1 MINTVFSDHIYK
13 KALDGKDKFYRH
25 VQGQHQ
31 MYSWNGPGKR
41 EPTAMSGCTSNT
53 LRNCR
58 SSPLLCGSRDK
69 RGPQAKH
76 QHSTALKDP
85 DGIAKSTHHC
95 CAEKNLAG
103 TVSALTSLLALSSP
117 QLHFSHYSFSASTS
131 QSRLGENS
139 ASSALLPEFP
149 EGTIQLL
156 HAPCTASEAAA
167 LGPGAP
173 SHFLSSLPP
182 PGSPQ
187 QHLLPNVTAG
197 AAAVTDNSL
206 QIAMKRLKELYL
218 E

>member
-1 MINTVFSDHIYK
+1 MVKINFIDTYK
-13 KALDGKDKFYRH
+13 GNIKC
-25 VQGQHQ
+25 
-31 MYSWNGPGKR
+31 
-41 EPTAMSGCTSNT
+41 TAGMDLASV
-53 LRNCR
+53 
-58 SSPLLCGSRDK
+58 SPLPWAAAHPTHSGTADPVLSSVAAGTKEVLRPST
-69 RGPQAKH
+69 
-76 QHSTALKDP
+76 STAQPWKTQMGLP
-85 DGIAKSTHHC
+85 KSTHHC

-103 TVSALTSLLALSSP
+103 SVSALTSLLALSSP
-117 QLHFSHYSFSASTS
+117 QLHFSHYSFSASAL

-218 E
+218 EWSRHGGI

>member
-85 DGIAKSTHHC
+85 DGIAQEH
-95 CAEKNLAG
+95 
-103 TVSALTSLLALSSP
+103 TSLL
-117 QLHFSHYSFSASTS
+117 
-131 QSRLGENS
+131 
-139 ASSALLPEFP
+139 
-149 EGTIQLL
+149 
-156 HAPCTASEAAA
+156 C
-167 LGPGAP
+167 
-173 SHFLSSLPP
+173 
-182 PGSPQ
+182 
-187 QHLLPNVTAG
+187 
-197 AAAVTDNSL
+197 
-206 QIAMKRLKELYL
+206 
-218 E
+218 